1 MPKPVFV
8 LNGPNLN
15 MLGVREPA
23 IYGSDTLSDIEQRL
37 AARAKAL
44 GVTIDF
50 RQSNHEGELVGWIQ
64 EARTAAS
71 GLILNAAAL
80 THTSVALHDAVA
92 ASELATIEVHLSNIY
107 KREAFRHTSYI
118 SPVATGVIC
127 GLGALGY
134 ELALEALAAR
144 IQA

>member
-80 THTSVALHDAVA
+80 THTSVALLDAVA
-92 ASELATIEVHLSNIY
+92 ASELATIEVHLSNI
-107 KREAFRHTSYI
+107 
-118 SPVATGVIC
+118 
-127 GLGALGY
+127 
-134 ELALEALAAR
+134 
-144 IQA
+144 